1 MPQMHVPDCHKHQ
14 PAECSMFT
22 LQAAF
27 MKRARANGQASMG
40 KFGGEGTANGGDSL
54 YEANYKY

>member
-1 MPQMHVPDCHKHQ
+1 MNAAKGGCI
-14 PAECSMFT
+14 SM
-22 LQAAF
+22 QAAF

>member
-1 MPQMHVPDCHKHQ
+1 MCTHDLGSQCT
-14 PAECSMFT
+14 AERTAPMFS

-27 MKRARANGQASMG
+27 MKRAHANGQASMG